1 MEFDYGKEPGKVLL
15 NRKLNTE
22 GTPLVSI
29 ITPYYNAGTY
39 FEQTYRCVLNQTFPW
54 FEWII
59 VNDGSTRQEDVVLL
73 EQLAEKDARI
83 RVLHKENG
91 GISSARNMGIKAS
104 KAEIIV
110 PLDADDLIEPTYIE
124 LIYWGLYFNPEATW
138 SYTDSLGFGTQEY
151 QWRKQFSSEYM
162 KVHNILVC
170 TAGIRKSAIIAA
182 GYYLEDVKYFNED
195 WYMWLILLSKG
206 QYPVHIKNYGFW
218 YRRNDSGVLSK
229 IQNEES
235 IKEKARDLIEE
246 AASTVEETV
255 TAIEYPRAGRTNQ
268 FIKPRL
274 SGFDRKVFQEHKKI
288 HVMMLIPWMEMGG
301 ADLFNLDIVKRISK
315 EDFEISI
322 LSTVAGESTWRQRFE
337 EYVTDLF
344 ELPTFLDIGN
354 YAEFISYFIR
364 SREIDVIFLSN
375 SYYGYY
381 LVPWLRKHFPDV
393 AIIDYVHM
401 EEWYWRNGGYARTSG
416 AMGGILE
423 KTYVCNERT
432 RQVMINEFGRD
443 KNSVETL
450 YIGVDHE
457 KYDAENVES
466 GTIRNRFGIENNRKI
481 VLFPCRMHP
490 QKRPFF
496 MLEVAEQ
503 VKRQMPGVAFIAVGD
518 GPQLAELQETAQK
531 KKLEGTVYLAGRA
544 EDMLP
549 YYKDADLTLICS
561 LKEGLALT
569 AYESLSMGVPVISSD
584 VGGQKELIDQAVGR
598 IISLEQDE
606 EKDLDNRDFSEH
618 EIAAYTDA
626 IIALLQD
633 REQYMQTKRA
643 CRERIEKQFSSDMMI
658 HKLEHIFT
666 QLAKDKQQ
674 KQSRHHKSDVLKE
687 TDSLAEDYLTIYMEH
702 ESLECELQELWKSK
716 QWLHEQY
723 HNFLN
728 SKQNENSCAKITLE
742 EIYNMRTWKLIK
754 KYRYI
759 MDQSS
764 AGKFLRKLRDFILRQ
779 K

>member
-1 MEFDYGKEPGKVLL
+1 MEFDYSKEPGKVLL

-29 ITPYYNAGTY
+29 ITPYYNAGKY

-59 VNDGSTRQEDVVLL
+59 VNDGSTKQEDVELL
-73 EQLAEKDARI
+73 EQLAAKDERI

-91 GISSARNMGIKAS
+91 GQSSARNLGIKYS
-104 KAEIIV
+104 RAEIII
-110 PLDADDLIEPTYIE
+110 PLDADDLIQPNFFEYV
-124 LIYWGLYFNPEATW
+124 YWGLYFHPKAAW
-138 SYTDSLGFGTQEY
+138 CYTDSVGFGTQQYLWKKE
-151 QWRKQFSSEYM
+151 FSSAYM
-162 KVHNILVC
+162 KVNNILVC
-170 TAGIRKSAIIAA
+170 TAAIRKTAILSVG
-182 GYYLEDVKYFNED
+182 GYPEKQHAFDED
-195 WYMWLILLSKG
+195 WALWLLLLQKRY
-206 QYPVHIKNYGFW
+206 YPVHLASTGFW
-218 YRRNDSGVLSK
+218 YRRTDNGMSAAVRSNKGLEKKSDDT
-229 IQNEES
+229 
-235 IKEKARDLIEE
+235 IKELADGITEE
-246 AASTVEETV
+246 V
-255 TAIEYPRAGRTNQ
+255 TAIEYPRASKTNQ
-268 FIKPRL
+268 FIRPKL
-274 SGFDRKVFQEHKKI
+274 SDFDRKVFQEHKKI

-301 ADLFNLDIVKRISK
+301 ADLFNLDIVKRIRK

-344 ELPTFLDIGN
+344 ELPTFLDIEN

-381 LVPWLRKHFPDV
+381 LVPWLRKYFPEV

-416 AMGGILE
+416 VMGGILE

-432 RQVMINEFGRD
+432 RQVLINDFDRD
-443 KNSVETL
+443 KDSVETL

-457 KYDAENVES
+457 KYNAEYVES
-466 GTIRNRFGIENNRKI
+466 GMIRNKFGIENDRKI

-496 MLEVAEQ
+496 MLEIAEQ
-503 VKRQMPGVAFIAVGD
+503 VKRKMPDIAFIVVGD

-531 KKLEGTVYLAGRA
+531 RNLEGRAYFAGRA

-598 IISLEQDE
+598 IIPLEQDE

-633 REQYMQTKRA
+633 REQYMQMKRA

-666 QLAKDKQQ
+666 QLVKDIFAQ
-674 KQSRHHKSDVLKE
+674 KMRQDKSNLICQLGDWA
-687 TDSLAEDYLTIYMEH
+687 DDYATAYQEIENQENIFQYQH
-702 ESLECELQELWKSK
+702 TADTKSELMRIA
-716 QWLHEQY
+716 
-723 HNFLN
+723 N
-728 SKQNENSCAKITLE
+728 SKWGQ
-742 EIYNMRTWKLIK
+742 RLIK
-754 KYRYI
+754 I
-759 MDQSS
+759 
-764 AGKFLRKLRDFILRQ
+764 AFKLKLNRIFR
-779 K
+779 

>member
-1 MEFDYGKEPGKVLL
+1 MEFDYSKEPGKVLL

-29 ITPYYNAGTY
+29 ITPYYNAGKY

-59 VNDGSTRQEDVVLL
+59 VNDGSTKQEDVELL
-73 EQLAEKDARI
+73 EQLAAKDERI

-91 GISSARNMGIKAS
+91 GISTARNRGIKES
-104 KAEIIV
+104 HTDIII
-110 PLDADDLIEPTYIE
+110 PLDADDLIVPTYVEI
-124 LIYWGLYFNPEATW
+124 LYWGLKYNETASW
-138 SYTDSLGFGTQEY
+138 CYTNSIGFENQEY
-151 QWRKQFSSEYM
+151 LWNKPF
-162 KVHNILVC
+162 N
-170 TAGIRKSAIIAA
+170 AGLLRTYNFLTYCAAIRKKDLLEVGCYDEITKH
-182 GYYLEDVKYFNED
+182 YYED
-195 WYMWLILLSKG
+195 WRTWLKLLSKSKK
-206 QYPVHIKNYGFW
+206 PVKAALYGFW
-218 YRRNDSGVLSK
+218 YRRLDTGVLSLVNK
-229 IQNEES
+229 DAKTNE
-235 IKEKARDLIEE
+235 IAKRLISEVAE
-246 AASTVEETV
+246 IVDTTVV
-255 TAIEYPRAGRTNQ
+255 AKEYPHVNKSNQ
-268 FIKPRL
+268 FAKPVL
-274 SGFDRKVFQEHKKI
+274 SQFQRKVFQNHDKI

-301 ADLFNLDIVKRISK
+301 ADLFNLDIVKRIRK

-344 ELPTFLDIGN
+344 ELPTFLDIEN

-381 LVPWLRKHFPDV
+381 LVPWLRKYFPEV

-416 AMGGILE
+416 VMGGILE

-432 RQVMINEFGRD
+432 RQVLINDFDRD
-443 KNSVETL
+443 KDSVETL

-457 KYDAENVES
+457 KYNAEYVES
-466 GTIRNRFGIENNRKI
+466 GMIRNKFGIENDRKI

-496 MLEVAEQ
+496 MLEIAEQ
-503 VKRQMPGVAFIAVGD
+503 VKRKMPDIAFIVVGD

-531 KKLEGTVYLAGRA
+531 RNLEGTVYFAGRA

-598 IISLEQDE
+598 IIPLEQDE

-633 REQYMQTKRA
+633 REQYMQMKRA

-666 QLAKDKQQ
+666 QLVKDIFAQ
-674 KQSRHHKSDVLKE
+674 KMRQDKSNLICQLGDWA
-687 TDSLAEDYLTIYMEH
+687 DDYATAYQEIENQENIFQYQH
-702 ESLECELQELWKSK
+702 TADTKSELMRIA
-716 QWLHEQY
+716 
-723 HNFLN
+723 N
-728 SKQNENSCAKITLE
+728 SKWGQ
-742 EIYNMRTWKLIK
+742 RLIK
-754 KYRYI
+754 I
-759 MDQSS
+759 
-764 AGKFLRKLRDFILRQ
+764 AFKLKLNRIFR
-779 K
+779 